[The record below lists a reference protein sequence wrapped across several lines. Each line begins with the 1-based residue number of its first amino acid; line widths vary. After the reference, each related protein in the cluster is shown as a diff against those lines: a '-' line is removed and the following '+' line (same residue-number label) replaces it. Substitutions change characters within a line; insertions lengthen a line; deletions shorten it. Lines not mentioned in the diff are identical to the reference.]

1 MSATTATSPLDA
13 AREHLRQAAG
23 RADNT
28 EDWPRAALLSPLH
41 DVADMVCRV
50 GDHFDSSHYQA
61 DKAGTMVIAALR
73 VRQAAFRRRDGFWA
87 QPDEAPDPIGDL
99 TAAVL
104 DVERGIEACLWE
116 ITRGA
121 NDGHVGPREI
131 GASIHRE
138 LLSKLGQLRQ
148 LVEALPTYDDRDDDQ

>member
-1 MSATTATSPLDA
+1 MSTATTSPLDA

-23 RADNT
+23 AADNT

-61 DKAGTMVIAALR
+61 DKAGSMVIAALR
-73 VRQAAFRRRDGFWA
+73 VRQAAFRRHDGFWA

-104 DVERGIEACLWE
+104 EVERGLEATMWE
-116 ITRGA
+116 ITRGQ
-121 NDGHVGPREI
+121 GTSVGQ
-131 GASIHRE
+131 SIHRE

-148 LVEALPTYDDRDDDQ
+148 LVEALPTYDDRDDQ